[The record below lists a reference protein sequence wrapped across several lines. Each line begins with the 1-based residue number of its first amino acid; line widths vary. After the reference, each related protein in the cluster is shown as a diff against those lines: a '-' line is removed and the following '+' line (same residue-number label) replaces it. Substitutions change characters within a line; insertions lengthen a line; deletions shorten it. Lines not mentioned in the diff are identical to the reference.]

1 MEEPEIWNLI
11 AKKMAGEATEEEL
24 AELDAVFKTNPD
36 IEYAFSVI
44 NAITSPSL
52 QEQTFSREEDKLL
65 EKKLSE
71 IDKTLSST
79 EPGKKTTPGVIRLR
93 KVFWVAASLLLI
105 VGSTSLYY
113 FFRKSYDTKKI
124 AAVVPKNSKAF
135 VADSPTTI
143 TLQDGT
149 KVWLNSGSTL
159 NCAPDFGNKF
169 RVVKLSG
176 EAYFEVTHN
185 AEKPF
190 IVEAGS
196 FMKVKVLGTTFN
208 VKAYPD
214 DPYIEA
220 SLITGKITINLDNQ
234 NRSPII
240 LKPHEKATFWLKDSS
255 QSETAIQPKKIKVPV
270 TWHIN
275 SIKPNPV
282 DQHISELSW
291 MRGELAFNDIPFAEL
306 AYDLE
311 RAYHIMIEF
320 EDEQLKDYHLTGVF
334 KGENLNEVL
343 QALQVT
349 TPFKYEITGQKVSIY
364 Q

>member
-1 MEEPEIWNLI
+1 MDESEIWNLM
-11 AKKMAGEATEEEL
+11 AKKMAGEATGEEL
-24 AELDAVFKTNPD
+24 SKLEAVFKANPD
-36 IEYAFSVI
+36 MEYAFSII
-44 NAITSPSL
+44 NGITNPSL
-52 QEQTFSREEDKLL
+52 HEPAFSREEDKLL

-71 IDKTLSST
+71 IDQTLSS
-79 EPGKKTTPGVIRLR
+79 KKTKARVITFR
-93 KVFWVAASLLLI
+93 KSFWAAASLLLI
-105 VGSTSLYY
+105 VGCSFLYY
-113 FFRKSYDTKKI
+113 FLTKTNNTVKTV
-124 AAVVPKNSKAF
+124 AVMPKDHKAF

-143 TLQDGT
+143 TLQDGS

-159 NCAPDFGNKF
+159 NCAPDFGKKY
-169 RVVKLSG
+169 REVKLSG

-220 SLITGKITINLDNQ
+220 SLITGKITINLDDES
-234 NRSPII
+234 RAPII
-240 LKPHEKATFWLKDSS
+240 LKPHEKATFWVKDSVK
-255 QSETAIQPKKIKVPV
+255 SETAVQKKIKIPV
-270 TWHIN
+270 SWQIN

-291 MRGELAFNDIPFAEL
+291 MRGELAFNDIPFEEL

-311 RAYHIMIEF
+311 RAYHISIEF
-320 EDEQLKDYHLTGVF
+320 KNEQLKDYHLTGVF

-349 TPFKYEITGQKVSIY
+349 TPFKYEIAGQKVSIY
-364 Q
+364 K

>member
-1 MEEPEIWNLI
+1 M
-11 AKKMAGEATEEEL
+11 AKKMAGEATGEEL
-24 AELDAVFKTNPD
+24 AKLEAVFKANPD
-36 IEYAFSVI
+36 MEYAFSII
-44 NAITSPSL
+44 NGITDPSL
-52 QEQTFSREEDKLL
+52 HEPAFSGEEDKLL

-71 IDKTLSST
+71 IDQTLSS
-79 EPGKKTTPGVIRLR
+79 KKTTARVITFR
-93 KVFWVAASLLLI
+93 KSFWAAASLLLI
-105 VGSTSLYY
+105 VGCSFLYY
-113 FFRKSYDTKKI
+113 FLTKTNNSVKTV
-124 AAVVPKNSKAF
+124 AVMAKDHKAF

-159 NCAPDFGNKF
+159 NCAPDFGKKY
-169 RVVKLSG
+169 REVKLSG

-208 VKAYPD
+208 IKAYPD

-220 SLITGKITINLDNQ
+220 ALITGKITINLDDE
-234 NRSPII
+234 SLAPII

-255 QSETAIQPKKIKVPV
+255 KSKTAVQKKIKIPV
-270 TWHIN
+270 SWQIN
-275 SIKPNPV
+275 SIKLNPV

-291 MRGELAFNDIPFAEL
+291 IRGELAFNDISFEEL

-311 RAYHIMIEF
+311 RTYHVSIEF
-320 EDEQLKDYHLTGVF
+320 KDERLKDYHLTGVF

-349 TPFKYEITGQKVSIY
+349 TPFKYEIAGQKVSIY
-364 Q
+364 K